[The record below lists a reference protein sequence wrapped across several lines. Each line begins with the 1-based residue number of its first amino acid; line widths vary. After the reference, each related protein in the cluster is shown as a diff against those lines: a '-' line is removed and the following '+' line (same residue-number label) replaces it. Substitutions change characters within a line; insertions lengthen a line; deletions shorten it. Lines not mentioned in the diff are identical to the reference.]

1 MNEVEQERQDEIQEY
16 TTSME
21 EKLEELQKPAQED
34 KRSITS
40 IAMSAKTS
48 VMDPVEYSQQLFIA
62 KTLMDGKA
70 IPQGFQSKE
79 QVFMAILAGKEMD
92 MGPIEAVNS
101 LYFVNGKI
109 SLYGAGLV
117 SRFRKFGWSIRFQDE
132 SSEECTAVVS
142 KDGEEIQETFKF
154 EDAEKSGYT
163 KDYRGSLKFGWK
175 EGMNRKLKLRY
186 GVLNMIAKTYLPE
199 VLGSVRGI
207 VEIEED
213 FTPKG
218 VDVENTIM
226 PSPLDMQPKEKLE
239 LNKSVLKKIGG
250 DK

>member
-1 MNEVEQERQDEIQEY
+1 
-16 TTSME
+16 
-21 EKLEELQKPAQED
+21 
-34 KRSITS
+34 
-40 IAMSAKTS
+40 
-48 VMDPVEYSQQLFIA
+48 
-62 KTLMDGKA
+62 
-70 IPQGFQSKE
+70 
-79 QVFMAILAGKEMD
+79 
-92 MGPIEAVNS
+92 
-101 LYFVNGKI
+101 
-109 SLYGAGLV
+109 
-117 SRFRKFGWSIRFQDE
+117 
-132 SSEECTAVVS
+132 
-142 KDGEEIQETFKF
+142 
-154 EDAEKSGYT
+154 
-163 KDYRGSLKFGWK
+163 
-175 EGMNRKLKLRY
+175 MNRKLKLRY